1 MGLIEVSSGRSLQVI
16 TEVLVRCRISV
27 WERLAMDKC
36 VADFQTITG
45 ACERIFNT
53 PIPVSLTRMTSR
65 ILTLWHLGL
74 PFGLWSFCGW
84 LTIPITFMSA
94 TGFFY
99 IEEVGVMIEEPFWV
113 LALAAL
119 SDAMK
124 AAVEGLEVA
133 HKAASAWY
141 DSVDDHLQQQQ
152 AAAHDHEAVLLANR
166 LPCRHH
172 NTAMGDDQV
181 VVSSSRSEAVSSNS
195 VESIN
200 SPSTYWGSPPPQPP
214 RQPCTCA
221 QPHEITWRLAL

>member
-1 MGLIEVSSGRSLQVI
+1 MQVI

-53 PIPVSLTRMTSR
+53 PIPLSLTRMTSR

-84 LTIPITFMSA
+84 LTIPITFISA

-113 LALAAL
+113 LALSAL

-133 HKAASAWY
+133 HKKASAWY
-141 DSVDDHLQQQQ
+141 DTLDDVATTTAAVHLQQQQQ
-152 AAAHDHEAVLLANR
+152 AAAHDHEAVVLANR
-166 LPCRHH
+166 LPCRH
-172 NTAMGDDQV
+172 NSAAMADDQV
-181 VVSSSRSEAVSSNS
+181 AVSSSPSEAVSSNS
-195 VESIN
+195 VDESIN
-200 SPSTYWGSPPPQPP
+200 SPSFWGSPLPQAP
-214 RQPCTCA
+214 RPCTCP

>member
-1 MGLIEVSSGRSLQVI
+1 M
-16 TEVLVRCRISV
+16 RCRISV

-113 LALAAL
+113 LALSAL
-119 SDAMK
+119 SNAMK

-133 HKAASAWY
+133 HKGASAVY
-141 DSVDDHLQQQQ
+141 DGLDDDAAAAAHLRRQQQ
-152 AAAHDHEAVLLANR
+152 ATRDHEAVVLANR
-166 LPCRHH
+166 LPCRH
-172 NTAMGDDQV
+172 NSAIVDEQV
-181 VVSSSRSEAVSSNS
+181 AVSSSRSEAVSSNS

-200 SPSTYWGSPPPQPP
+200 SPSYWGSPLPQAPL
-214 RQPCTCA
+214 PCTCP

>member
-1 MGLIEVSSGRSLQVI
+1 
-16 TEVLVRCRISV
+16 
-27 WERLAMDKC
+27 MDKC
-36 VADFQTITG
+36 IADFSAITG

-84 LTIPITFMSA
+84 LTIPITFISA

-113 LALAAL
+113 LALTAL
-119 SDAMK
+119 SNAMK
-124 AAVEGLEVA
+124 TAVEGLEVA
-133 HKAASAWY
+133 HKRASAVF
-141 DSVDDHLQQQQ
+141 DSALDDDGARLQEQQ
-152 AAAHDHEAVLLANR
+152 AARDDETVVLANR

-172 NTAMGDDQV
+172 TAIGDDHQV
-181 VVSSSRSEAVSSNS
+181 AVCSSRSEAVSSNS

-200 SPSTYWGSPPPQPP
+200 SPSDWGSPLP
-214 RQPCTCA
+214 RQAPLPCPCL